1 MKTMDT
7 NEMKRAMQYKSD
19 IAKLLDVLLSM
30 EVPERDNVCD
40 LFDLRR
46 KLVEM
51 VSCWSGHSEEAVS
64 KFCEE

>member
-7 NEMKRAMQYKSD
+7 NEMTRAMQYKSD
-19 IAKLLDVLLSM
+19 IAKLLDVLEM
-30 EVPERDNVCD
+30 EVPECDSVCD

-51 VSCWSGHSEEAVS
+51 VSCWSGHSEETVS